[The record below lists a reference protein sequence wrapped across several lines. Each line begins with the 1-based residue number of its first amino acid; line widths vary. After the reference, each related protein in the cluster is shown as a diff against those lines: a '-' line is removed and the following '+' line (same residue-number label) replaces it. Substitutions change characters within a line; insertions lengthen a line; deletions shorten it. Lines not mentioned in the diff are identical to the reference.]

1 MPKIASVGTA
11 TVPFQYDQSI
21 ARDFAYNLFSSKRK
35 DVERM
40 IKVFDNAMIE
50 KRQFCYPK
58 DWYDHIHDFVER
70 SESYKENALSLSLS
84 AISNCLDKI
93 GADHTDYDHII
104 FVSST
109 GISAPTI
116 DALLINELKLNPHIK
131 RTPIWGLGCV
141 GGAMGLSRAFEYTKT
156 YPSSGVLLVALEICS
171 LAFQKDDY
179 SKSNVVAI
187 AIFADGAAATLV
199 TGDDHRLS
207 PSSKLNLTDTFTT
220 TYYDSLDVMG
230 WDIIETGFKAIF
242 SKDIPT
248 IVRTKV
254 KETVEQFTFKNNL
267 SPENIKH
274 FLLHPGGTKV
284 LNEFETS
291 LGLNNGALNHSRNVL
306 RNFGNMSSPTVLYVI
321 DEFLEEDDYIPG
333 EYGIISALGPGFTSE
348 LLLFEIV

>member
-1 MPKIASVGTA
+1 MA
-11 TVPFQYDQSI
+11 TCFGKTNST
-21 ARDFAYNLFSSKRK
+21 
-35 DVERM
+35 
-40 IKVFDNAMIE
+40 
-50 KRQFCYPK
+50 
-58 DWYDHIHDFVER
+58 
-70 SESYKENALSLSLS
+70 SLKP
-84 AISNCLDKI
+84 ISPWN
-93 GADHTDYDHII
+93 
-104 FVSST
+104 V
-109 GISAPTI
+109 
-116 DALLINELKLNPHIK
+116 
-131 RTPIWGLGCV
+131 
-141 GGAMGLSRAFEYTKT
+141 
-156 YPSSGVLLVALEICS
+156 

-267 SPENIKH
+267 NPKDIKH

-291 LGLNNGALNHSRNVL
+291 LGLKNGALNHSRKVL